1 MRLEIL
7 LPNEVF
13 LDEEVRQIGA
23 EAEDGAFAVYE
34 HHVDYVTAL
43 VPGILSFVGHD
54 GGEVYVA
61 VDEGLF
67 VKCGS
72 EVHVAVRN
80 AVRGP
85 ELAGLRNTVDEEFR
99 MREQEEREM
108 RAAVAKLEAD
118 LARRILEM
126 EGPT

>member
-7 LPNEVF
+7 LPDQVF
-13 LDEEVRQIGA
+13 LDEEVRKVVA

-34 HHVDYVTAL
+34 HHVDYVTAI
-43 VPGILSFVGHD
+43 VPGILSFIDHD
-54 GGEVYVA
+54 GAEIFLA
-61 VDEGLF
+61 VDEGVF

-72 EVHVAVRN
+72 EVLVAARN

-99 MREQEEREM
+99 AREKEERDI
-108 RAAVAKLEAD
+108 RTAVAKLEAD
-118 LARRILEM
+118 LARRILEL
-126 EGPT
+126 EGPV